1 MSTSPTVTEILEKLK
16 TLTLLEAAE
25 LVKEIETTFEVSATA
40 AAPSPM
46 MMMAGVGG
54 AAAPSTEEAEAQEEK
69 TEFDVIIEDVPSD
82 KRIAII
88 KVVRSLTPLGL
99 KEAKALIE
107 SVPKPIK
114 EGVKKEEAEEAMK
127 KLQEAGAKAS
137 IK

>member
-1 MSTSPTVTEILEKLK
+1 MSTSQTVTEIIERLK

-46 MMMAGVGG
+46 MMMAGG
-54 AAAPSTEEAEAQEEK
+54 APAPATEEAEAKEEK
-69 TEFDVIIEDVPSD
+69 TEFDVIIEEVPSD

-88 KVVRSLTPLGL
+88 KVVRALTPLGL

-107 SVPKPIK
+107 SVPKPVK
-114 EGVKKEEAEEAMK
+114 EAVKKEEAEEAVK
-127 KLQEAGAKAS
+127 KLEEAGAKAS